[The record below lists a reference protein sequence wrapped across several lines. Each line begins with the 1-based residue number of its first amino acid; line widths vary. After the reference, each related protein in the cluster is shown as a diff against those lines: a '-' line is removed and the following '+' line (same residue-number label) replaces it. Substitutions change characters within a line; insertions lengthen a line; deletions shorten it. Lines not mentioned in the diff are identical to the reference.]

1 MKMMKQRKNAVDRRV
16 TLALCATV
24 LISAVGLLAQDAAV
38 VAHDGWV
45 RLPLPSKSETALFVV
60 LENHSPERRA
70 VVSAS
75 SDAAEKVEMHEMKM
89 DHTMMRMTPVSE
101 IGIPAKG
108 KTSLNSNGLH
118 LMLFGLKTRPAVG
131 DTLTVTLKL
140 DNGTSVPVK
149 AEVRK

>member
-1 MKMMKQRKNAVDRRV
+1 MTKQKENALDSR
-16 TLALCATV
+16 LALLLCAAV
-24 LISAVGLLAQDAAV
+24 LFSVVRLLAQDAAV
-38 VAHDGWV
+38 VARDGWV
-45 RLPLPSKSETALFVV
+45 RLPLPSKSETALFAV

-75 SDAAEKVEMHEMKM
+75 SDAADKVEMHEMKM
-89 DHTMMRMTPVSE
+89 DRAVMRMTPVSE
-101 IGIPAKG
+101 IGIPANG

-118 LMLFGLKTRPAVG
+118 LMLFGLKKRPAVG

-140 DNGTSVPVK
+140 DDGTSVVVK

>member
-1 MKMMKQRKNAVDRRV
+1 MTKQRRNALNRR
-16 TLALCATV
+16 LALMLCATGLFSV
-24 LISAVGLLAQDAAV
+24 VRLLAQDAAV

-45 RLPLPSKSETALFVV
+45 RVPLPSKSETALFAV
-60 LENHSPERRA
+60 LENHGAQRRA

-75 SDAAEKVEMHEMKM
+75 SDAAEKIEMHEMKM
-89 DHTMMRMTPVSE
+89 DHTVMRMTPVSE
-101 IGIPAKG
+101 IGIPANG

-118 LMLFGLKTRPAVG
+118 LMLFGLKKRPAVG

-140 DNGTSVPVK
+140 DDGTSVVVK

>member
-1 MKMMKQRKNAVDRRV
+1 MKKQRRNALNRR
-16 TLALCATV
+16 LALMLWATV
-24 LISAVGLLAQDAAV
+24 LFSGVSLLAQDAAV

-45 RLPLPSKSETALFVV
+45 RVPLPSKSETALFAV
-60 LENHSPERRA
+60 LENHGAQRRA

-89 DHTMMRMTPVSE
+89 DHTVMRMTPVSE

-140 DNGTSVPVK
+140 DDGTSVLVK